1 MVVMFRM
8 SPEKK
13 EKYIKKLDKMSE
25 FIEEFKD
32 CLEESSEYDDE
43 VSYRHEDYDEED
55 YVKVPRSRYARM
67 AKRSKMG

>member
-1 MVVMFRM
+1 
-8 SPEKK
+8 
-13 EKYIKKLDKMSE
+13 MSE
-25 FIEEFKD
+25 FIDEFKD
-32 CLEESSEYDDE
+32 CLEESSEYDDG